1 MSKSNP
7 VHLWRFGRTRTLIFT
22 QKWLNRAKIGVL
34 HGTPKNFL
42 RPNKSVS
49 RVFKTQLSKINWKI
63 KSISSGLVTRRLY
76 FLKKYDTKW
85 PKFPPCRNWPICGSL
100 YQCVLFLYI
109 LVLVLPIFE
118 VPIPNSVVPNF
129 SRSYVWCFLLLRSYL
144 CVFLSL
150 CYPVNGVAPSPPSS
164 PFSSSSSTSS
174 FHSPSAWADHLRCQ
188 NPSSQAGLLWI
199 DRALE
204 ELQHDLR
211 AANFPS
217 LARKRGGDDIYNH
230 FTKYLQLFTI
240 CEPYSLNVHKSGK
253 QERRRW

>member
-85 PKFPPCRNWPICGSL
+85 AFFPPCRNWPMCGKGFSGAAVRANVKRFKCSL
-100 YQCVLFLYI
+100 L
-109 LVLVLPIFE
+109 E
-118 VPIPNSVVPNF
+118 SAAGE
-129 SRSYVWCFLLLRSYL
+129 LLLRILLAS
-144 CVFLSL
+144 FLTIHIL
-150 CYPVNGVAPSPPSS
+150 GDLLLIIQHHPNPKQR
-164 PFSSSSSTSS
+164 S
-174 FHSPSAWADHLRCQ
+174 F
-188 NPSSQAGLLWI
+188 
-199 DRALE
+199 
-204 ELQHDLR
+204 
-211 AANFPS
+211 
-217 LARKRGGDDIYNH
+217 
-230 FTKYLQLFTI
+230 
-240 CEPYSLNVHKSGK
+240 
-253 QERRRW
+253 